1 MCENLKLIEDEDN
14 LKNAFSKFYN
24 IIAKLRAPD
33 GCPWDREQTPL
44 SMRSDLVEETFEAVD
59 AITQKDT
66 EHTKEEL
73 GDVLLNAAMITYM
86 HEQQNLFKMSD
97 VLDDVSEKLVRR
109 HPHVFPESV
118 GKSEVTDSVKTSEQ
132 VLSQWDKIK
141 QNLEGR
147 AGKSILDE
155 VPLGVPPLLRAAK
168 MQKKAAK
175 KGFEWTAVEEV
186 YDKIEEE
193 LGEVKEA
200 QTLQDGSEKAK
211 LRLEEEIGDL
221 IFSVVNISRFLKID
235 PVIALE
241 RANQKF
247 YNRFTFIEQKMAENN
262 LTMDFDHIQQME
274 AFWNEAKKR

>member
-1 MCENLKLIEDEDN
+1 
-14 LKNAFSKFYN
+14 
-24 IIAKLRAPD
+24 
-33 GCPWDREQTPL
+33 
-44 SMRSDLVEETFEAVD
+44 MRSDLVEETFEAVD

-86 HEQQNLFKMSD
+86 HEQQDLFKMSD
-97 VLDDVSEKLVRR
+97 VLDAVSEKLVRR

-118 GKSEVTDSVKTSEQ
+118 GKSEASGTVRTSEQ

>member
-1 MCENLKLIEDEDN
+1 MCENLKLIEDEDK

-109 HPHVFPESV
+109 HPHVFPESA

-274 AFWNEAKKR
+274 AFWNEAKKS

>member
-1 MCENLKLIEDEDN
+1 M
-14 LKNAFSKFYN
+14 
-24 IIAKLRAPD
+24 
-33 GCPWDREQTPL
+33 
-44 SMRSDLVEETFEAVD
+44 
-59 AITQKDT
+59 
-66 EHTKEEL
+66 
-73 GDVLLNAAMITYM
+73 
-86 HEQQNLFKMSD
+86 
-97 VLDDVSEKLVRR
+97 
-109 HPHVFPESV
+109 
-118 GKSEVTDSVKTSEQ
+118 
-132 VLSQWDKIK
+132 
-141 QNLEGR
+141 
-147 AGKSILDE
+147 
-155 VPLGVPPLLRAAK
+155 
-168 MQKKAAK
+168 KK
-175 KGFEWTAVEEV
+175 